1 MSSHFHY
8 ENWLEQIQQPEIN
21 LQWMYYNPKSQMS
34 AVMGALSLAWTYW
47 NKSLEVGA
55 FRLDPLDSGIF
66 IKHISDVS

>member
-1 MSSHFHY
+1 
-8 ENWLEQIQQPEIN
+8 
-21 LQWMYYNPKSQMS
+21 MS